1 MGDKKKNRLSS
12 LNLFSKPPSDAPDA
26 NFLST
31 NSSESSGRLTKV
43 RNRISSASSATH
55 LAPDHLPPVQ
65 PAAPRHVSL
74 MNPTMESTDLLQPL
88 EPPPPLSVPG
98 SRTVSPSGSRS
109 RPGTPNDSANEGNLK
124 KLRRRSKMFGGSAGD
139 TGAGAIQGQHSPVA
153 WIAGHRAKVEYNL
166 AMLLSGEQVRGSKL
180 GCCQG
185 ED

>member
-1 MGDKKKNRLSS
+1 
-12 LNLFSKPPSDAPDA
+12 LFSKPPSDAPDA

-43 RNRISSASSATH
+43 RNRMSSASSATH
-55 LAPDHLPPVQ
+55 LAPDHLAPDHLAPDHLAPVQ

-98 SRTVSPSGSRS
+98 PRTVSPSGSRS

-139 TGAGAIQGQHSPVA
+139 TGAGATQGQHSPVA
-153 WIAGHRAKVEYNL
+153 WIAGHRVKVEYNL
-166 AMLLSGEQVRGSKL
+166 GMLLSGEQVRGSKL
-180 GCCQG
+180 GRCQE